1 MGALIVNWVLG
12 WFALALLANIFP
24 GFRVTEFESALL
36 ATSIVALIS
45 GATAAL
51 LKRVTS
57 QPGLAIAAILL
68 VLADAFLFR
77 LTALVIPGFAMRA
90 FYPALAGALLLLG
103 LHLGVLRVM
112 RMRAGVHAG
121 PLMHPENRI

>member
-45 GATAAL
+45 GATSAL
-51 LKRVTS
+51 LKRMNS
-57 QPGLAIAAILL
+57 QAGLVIASILL

-103 LHLGVLRVM
+103 LHLAVLRFTRV
-112 RMRAGVHAG
+112 RASVQTG
-121 PLMHPENRI
+121 PLMHS